1 MQIAVLTFEGFN
13 ELDSF
18 VAAAILNR
26 MKPHGWAAHIA
37 SPTEQVTSMNGVT
50 IQRQKPLEFAAE
62 ADAVLIGSGIRTR
75 DIAADADLLSR
86 INLDPSRQLIGAQ
99 CSGTLLLAKLGL
111 IGDLPACTDLTTK
124 PWVIEA
130 GVKVIDAPF
139 VAHGNVATA
148 GGCLASQYLATWMI
162 ARGGFHARCRRGDAL
177 CRAGWRKG
185 ALCRSGGDGRRALH
199 RAGGRCRRLNP
210 AKAGRLKPVIAE
222 GHAAYSDLNI

>member
-1 MQIAVLTFEGFN
+1 VQIAVLTFDGFN

-18 VAAAILNR
+18 VAASILNR
-26 MKPHGWAAHIA
+26 LKAKGWTAHITC
-37 SPTEQVTSMNGVT
+37 PTPEVTSMNGVT
-50 IQRQKPLEFAAE
+50 IKRQKPLEFARD

-75 DIAADADLLSR
+75 EIAADSEMLAR
-86 INLDPSRQLIGAQ
+86 IELDPARQLIGAQ

-130 GVKVIDAPF
+130 GIDVLDVPF

-162 ARGGFHARCRRGDAL
+162 ARGAGIGDAEE
-177 CRAGWRKG
+177 AIHYVAPVGEKQAYVAQ
-185 ALCRSGGDGRRALH
+185 ALAVVRPFL
-199 RAGGRCRRLNP
+199 P
-210 AKAGRLKPVIAE
+210 TTEQIA
-222 GHAAYSDLNI
+222 A

>member
-1 MQIAVLTFEGFN
+1 VQIAVLTFDGFN

-26 MKPHGWAAHIA
+26 MKSKGWAAHITC
-37 SPTEQVTSMNGVT
+37 PTEQVTSMNGVT
-50 IQRQKPLEFAAE
+50 VTRQRGLDFVAE

-75 DIAADADLLSR
+75 EIAADAAMLAR
-86 INLDPSRQLIGAQ
+86 INLDPMRQLIGAQ

-111 IGDLPACTDLTTK
+111 VGDLPACTDLTTK

-130 GVKVIDAPF
+130 GVNVVDAPF

-162 ARGGFHARCRRGDAL
+162 ARGASLQDAEAAMHYVAPVGEKERTVEHALGVVSPFLMRDDTAPIL
-177 CRAGWRKG
+177 
-185 ALCRSGGDGRRALH
+185 
-199 RAGGRCRRLNP
+199 
-210 AKAGRLKPVIAE
+210 
-222 GHAAYSDLNI
+222 AA

>member
-1 MQIAVLTFEGFN
+1 VQIAVLTFDGFN

-26 MKPHGWAAHIA
+26 LKPKGWAAYITC
-37 SPTEQVTSMNGVT
+37 PTPEVTSMNGVT
-50 IQRQKPLEFAAE
+50 IRRQKPLEFAAE

-75 DIAADADLLSR
+75 EIAADAEMLSR
-86 INLDPSRQLIGAQ
+86 IELDPARQLIGAQ

-130 GVKVIDAPF
+130 GVDVLDAPF

-162 ARGGFHARCRRGDAL
+162 ARGAGIQDAEEAIHYVAPVGEKQAYVAQAMAVVRPFL
-177 CRAGWRKG
+177 PG
-185 ALCRSGGDGRRALH
+185 AER
-199 RAGGRCRRLNP
+199 
-210 AKAGRLKPVIAE
+210 V
-222 GHAAYSDLNI
+222 AA

>member
-26 MKPHGWAAHIA
+26 MKAKGWAAHIT

-50 IQRQKPLEFAAE
+50 VQRQKPLEFAAE

-75 DIAADADLLSR
+75 EIAGDPALLSR
-86 INLDPSRQLIGAQ
+86 IRLDPARQLIGAQ

-111 IGDLPACTDLTTK
+111 VGDLPACTDLTTK

-130 GVKVIDAPF
+130 GVQVIDAPF

-162 ARGGFHARCRRGDAL
+162 ARGASTRDAEEAMHYVAPVGEKARTVEQAMAVVAPFLPQADAL
-177 CRAGWRKG
+177 
-185 ALCRSGGDGRRALH
+185 
-199 RAGGRCRRLNP
+199 
-210 AKAGRLKPVIAE
+210 
-222 GHAAYSDLNI
+222 AA